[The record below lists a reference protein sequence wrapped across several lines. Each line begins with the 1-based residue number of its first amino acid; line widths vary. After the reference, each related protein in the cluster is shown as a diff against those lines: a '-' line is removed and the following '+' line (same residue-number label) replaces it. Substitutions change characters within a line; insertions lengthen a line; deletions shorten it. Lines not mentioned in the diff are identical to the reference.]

1 MGRYIQRETY
11 LRQLMDRM
19 GNGEVKIITG
29 PRRSGKSWLLNRI
42 FKDYLLEQGVAEDNI
57 IIVSFDMD
65 DDEETGDL
73 TDRQALKS
81 YLYSRITDDTTPYY
95 IILDEVQ
102 EVEGFEKLVN
112 GLNARDNVDVYITG
126 SNSHFLSSDI
136 KTIFRGRGDEV
147 KVWPFSFREFCT
159 DRTEPVSELWKE
171 YYTYGGMPG
180 LLRQRTSEQKVAYL
194 QRLWNK
200 TYLDDVVERHKVKNR
215 EALSALADAL
225 CSSVGSLTN
234 PNRISNVM
242 SNVQNTKI
250 DSETVSNYIGY
261 LEEAFLFEGAKR
273 YNIKGNKY
281 FESIKKYYSVDVG
294 LRNAKLNFRQQEITH
309 IMENVI
315 YNELRMRGF
324 AVDVGVVEAREMRNG
339 KSEYIQYEIDFI
351 ASNGRDKYYI
361 QSAFSLDSEEKRQ
374 QELRSLLKVDDSFQK
389 IVITGSDI
397 AAYTDDKGIRII
409 DVLTESDSLR
419 WHQTIAGDP
428 ADWLHYW
435 APGGPMEQ
443 GIQMLGI
450 KSLPWFAVTDST
462 GLVVYSGPNCDLA
475 SKKASELIR

>member
-215 EALSALADAL
+215 EALSALVDAL

-242 SNVQNTKI
+242 RSVQNTKI

-374 QELRSLLKVDDSFQK
+374 QELRSLLKVDNSFQK

-397 AAYTDDKGIRII
+397 AAYTDNKGIRFMG
-409 DVLTESDSLR
+409 LFQFLLS
-419 WHQTIAGDP
+419 
-428 ADWLHYW
+428 
-435 APGGPMEQ
+435 
-443 GIQMLGI
+443 GI
-450 KSLPWFAVTDST
+450 
-462 GLVVYSGPNCDLA
+462 
-475 SKKASELIR
+475 

>member
-81 YLYSRITDDTTPYY
+81 YLYSRITDDTTLYY

-242 SNVQNTKI
+242 RSVQNTKI

-397 AAYTDDKGIRII
+397 AAYTDNKGIRFMG
-409 DVLTESDSLR
+409 LFQFLLS
-419 WHQTIAGDP
+419 
-428 ADWLHYW
+428 
-435 APGGPMEQ
+435 
-443 GIQMLGI
+443 GI
-450 KSLPWFAVTDST
+450 
-462 GLVVYSGPNCDLA
+462 
-475 SKKASELIR
+475 

>member
-1 MGRYIQRETY
+1 MEKYIKRETY
-11 LRQLMDRM
+11 LQQLIDRM

-42 FKDYLLEQGVAEDNI
+42 FKDYLLGQGVEEDNI
-57 IIVSFDMD
+57 IIVSFDLD
-65 DDEETGDL
+65 DEEETGDL
-73 TDRQALKS
+73 TERQALKS
-81 YLYSRITDDTTPYY
+81 YLYSRITDASKPYY
-95 IILDEVQ
+95 VILDEVQ
-102 EVEGFEKLVN
+102 EVEGFEKIVN
-112 GLNARDNVDVYITG
+112 GLNAKDNVDVYITG

-147 KVWPFSFREFCT
+147 RVWPFSFREFCC
-159 DRTEPVSELWKE
+159 DRPEPVSELWKE

-180 LLRQRTSEQKVAYL
+180 LLRQRTPEQKVAYL

-215 EALSALADAL
+215 DALSMLADAL

-234 PNRISNVM
+234 PNRISNVLR
-242 SNVQNTKI
+242 NIQNTKI
-250 DSETVSNYIGY
+250 DPETISNYIGY
-261 LEEAFLFEGAKR
+261 LEEAFLFEGSKR
-273 YNIKGNKY
+273 YNIKGNRY

-351 ASNGRDKYYI
+351 ASNGTNKYYI
-361 QSAFSLDSEEKRQ
+361 QSAFSLDGDEKRQ
-374 QELRSLLKVDDSFQK
+374 QELKSLLKVDDSFQK
-389 IVITGSDI
+389 IVITGNDI
-397 AAYTDDKGIRII
+397 AEYTDAKGIRFMG
-409 DVLTESDSLR
+409 LFQFLQS
-419 WHQTIAGDP
+419 
-428 ADWLHYW
+428 
-435 APGGPMEQ
+435 
-443 GIQMLGI
+443 GI
-450 KSLPWFAVTDST
+450 
-462 GLVVYSGPNCDLA
+462 
-475 SKKASELIR
+475 